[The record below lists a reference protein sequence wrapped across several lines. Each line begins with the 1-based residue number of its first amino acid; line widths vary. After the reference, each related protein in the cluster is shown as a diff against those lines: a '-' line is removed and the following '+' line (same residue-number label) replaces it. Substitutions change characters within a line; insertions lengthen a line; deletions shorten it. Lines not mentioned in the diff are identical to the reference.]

1 MFTLAVD
8 ICYISLTNSWYC
20 VWLHKS
26 ANMHPL
32 PRYSLK
38 AGQRKWWELQVGFV
52 LSIAESA
59 NTSRDPSQLELC
71 CWLVVIPWTLPWG
84 WLGGWRMCVC
94 VCVWGGGGS
103 SDTWLNFFNKDRIK
117 VNPKYANVE
126 VNITQRCGTW
136 ALRLVYTLCIMFTYH
151 LHISTGHL

>member
-94 VCVWGGGGS
+94 VCVCGGGGVVVIPDWTFLTKIELRS
-103 SDTWLNFFNKDRIK
+103 IQNMQTWKWILHSGAAPGLY
-117 VNPKYANVE
+117 V
-126 VNITQRCGTW
+126 W
-136 ALRLVYTLCIMFTYH
+136 FTH
-151 LHISTGHL
+151 CV